1 MAGERHTA
9 RVRSVAA
16 TPTGVAGF
24 GSEVICVEQTE
35 DETAAVNEVVLRGRV
50 SGDPQA
56 RELPSGTVLVGFRV
70 VLARER
76 TPMTAS
82 SKQVSDW
89 VECSAWGARVRRQAE
104 SWRDGD
110 QVEVRGALR
119 RRYFKV
125 GQQSRTTVEVEM
137 LGGRLVRRAD
147 RRARESL
154 RVVSG

>member
-1 MAGERHTA
+1 
-9 RVRSVAA
+9 V
-16 TPTGVAGF
+16 
-24 GSEVICVEQTE
+24 EVICVEQAE
-35 DETAAVNEVVLRGRV
+35 EADGLNVVVLRGRV
-50 SGDPQA
+50 SGDPQS
-56 RELPSGTVLVGFRV
+56 RELPSGSVLVAFRL

-89 VECSAWGARVRRQAE
+89 VECSAWGARVRKQAE

-125 GQQSRTTVEVEM
+125 GEQPRTSVEVEM
-137 LGGRLVRRAD
+137 LGGRLVWRA
-147 RRARESL
+147 RARESL
-154 RVVSG
+154 RAG